1 MNSQLSILAVCNY
14 PTDLRPAHQ
23 VFVRAL
29 LLELK
34 ALGAEV
40 TVVAPESLAYLAKSG
55 SQHRLAPRHE
65 VRDGIP
71 VHRPRYPTFSK
82 IALPGA
88 GTTERWNDLT
98 HAAAALRE
106 AKKLQGPFDVCYAHF
121 LYPHGLA
128 AARVGGH
135 LGIPTVVALGESSF
149 GRYSPTYTD
158 RETGRLLSGFS
169 GIIANSHLIREY
181 CVEHFDVPP
190 GKITVFP
197 NGVNEESFYPRDR
210 EWARKRC
217 NLPQDRPIAIFVGQF
232 IERKGPLRVLEAVR
246 DMPEVGVVFLGQGP
260 QVPAGPQV
268 LYQGSVPHEEVP
280 IWLSA
285 ADLFVLPT
293 LDEGCSNAIL
303 EALSCGLPVVSSDLP
318 FNYAILDDQSA
329 VMVDPR
335 DVGAIGAAIAEL
347 VRNPERRAAM
357 QEAALQRSRSFRLGD
372 RAQGIIHLLSTVV
385 SQPAA
390 S

>member
-1 MNSQLSILAVCNY
+1 
-14 PTDLRPAHQ
+14 

-55 SQHRLAPRHE
+55 SRHRLAPRHE
-65 VRDGIP
+65 VRDGMT
-71 VHRPRYPTFSK
+71 VHRPRYPTFSR
-82 IALPGA
+82 IPLPLA
-88 GTTERWNDLT
+88 GTTERWNDLA
-98 HAAAALRE
+98 HAAAVLRE
-106 AKKLQGPFDVCYAHF
+106 ARKLRESYDVCYSHF

-128 AARVGGH
+128 AARIGEH
-135 LGIPTVVALGESSF
+135 LGIPTVIALGESTF
-149 GRYSPTYTD
+149 GRYSPTYSD
-158 RETGRLLSGFS
+158 RETGRLLGGFS
-169 GIIANSHLIREY
+169 GIVANSHLIRDY
-181 CVEHFDVPP
+181 CVERFGVPA
-190 GKITVFP
+190 GKITVLP
-197 NGVNEESFYPRDR
+197 NGVSEETFYPRDR
-210 EWARKRC
+210 AWARQMC

-246 DMPEVGVVFLGQGP
+246 DMPDVGVVFLGHGP
-260 QVPAGPQV
+260 QVPTGPQV

-280 IWLSA
+280 VWLSA

-318 FNYAILDDQSA
+318 FNHAILDGRSA

-335 DVGAIGAAIAEL
+335 DVGAIRTAIGAL
-347 VRNPERRAAM
+347 VHDPVRRAAM
-357 QEAALQRSRSFRLGD
+357 QEAALLRSNSFRLSD
-372 RAQGIIHLLSTVV
+372 RAQAILRLLHTV
-385 SQPAA
+385 AA
-390 S
+390 RPSAA